1 MRNFL
6 HQIDPLKAQL
16 HQNQT
21 ERDAH
26 GPASGPAGVLIT
38 VNVEVEV
45 FLRHFVVGA
54 VFTHVG
60 QRFIK
65 RGLQLA
71 IVLTQ
76 ADAGTITEELFVFN
90 GSDRQRQNLYRQVA

>member
-1 MRNFL
+1 MARR
-6 HQIDPLKAQL
+6 P
-16 HQNQT
+16 
-21 ERDAH
+21 
-26 GPASGPAGVLIT
+26 GPAGVLIT

-76 ADAGTITEELFVFN
+76 ADAGTITEEFFVFN
-90 GSDRQRQNLYRQVA
+90 WKDRQRQNLYRRVV